1 MQQTSL
7 YINDGDHQLH
17 LRRIYQKEQCVPV
30 LMLHGTM
37 ENGKIFYTESGKG
50 LACYLA
56 ENGFD
61 VYVADFRGKGLS
73 KPSLSKNADH
83 GQWELI
89 TKDIPLFI
97 DYIKNHTKQK
107 LHIVC
112 HSWGG
117 VLLKAYLAR
126 NPEKVTD
133 IGRMLF
139 FGTKR
144 IIHQQ
149 HFEKKWKIDF
159 FWKCLAPIIAKRRK
173 YIDLVKLKAG
183 SDNESYLF
191 LQQSI
196 PWLKQ
201 ASWRDTVDGFN
212 YHEAVKDIDWP
223 ESWHL
228 TGVNDLLL
236 GHAEDVKY
244 FMEESNLSAKYSV
257 LSKKAGNLLDY
268 DHINILTDKLAVK
281 DHFPQISSWL
291 KNK

>member
-73 KPSLSKNADH
+73 TPSLASNPEH

-89 TKDIPLFI
+89 NKDIPLFI
-97 DYIKNHTKQK
+97 DFIKNKTQQK
-107 LHIVC
+107 IHIIS

-117 VLLKAYLAR
+117 VLLKSFLAR
-126 NPEKVTD
+126 YPNKVND
-133 IGRMLF
+133 IGRLAF

-144 IIHQQ
+144 TIHQK
-149 HFEKKWKIDF
+149 HLEKRFKIDV
-159 FWKCLAPIIAKRRK
+159 FWKRLAPIIAKRK
-173 YIDLVKLKAG
+173 NYINLVKLKAG
-183 SDNESYLF
+183 SDNETLPF
-191 LQQSI
+191 IQQSI
-196 PWLKQ
+196 PWLNKAPWQ
-201 ASWRDTVDGFN
+201 DTVDNFDYN
-212 YHEAVKDIDWP
+212 QAVKQIDWP
-223 ESWHL
+223 ESWHI
-228 TGVNDLLL
+228 TGINDSFL
-236 GHAEDVKY
+236 GHPEDVKH
-244 FMEESNLSAKYSV
+244 FIEESNPNAKYSV
-257 LSKKAGNLLDY
+257 LSVKAGNQLDY
-268 DHINILTDKLAVK
+268 DHINILTHKAAVT
-281 DHFPQISSWL
+281 DHFPQLLDWL
-291 KNK
+291 KGK